1 MADQSEGHCGRN
13 RPYIGNLA
21 DMDRR
26 ALLRAVLV
34 LGGGSMMP
42 ELDTDGGF
50 DIATEGARTAELKAA
65 YRRGVPGA
73 LIALET
79 HADDLFDGFKQ
90 SSHHEVASRRAH
102 LFADAAQYIAH
113 IHYKGAS
120 YTQGVWWADRAA
132 HVADSVGDARMVA
145 LAVCRKSVIRSA
157 EGQIDHAIAMA
168 EMARSKDSS
177 PFVKA
182 ESEVHIACAAG
193 KGTSA
198 HDQYQ
203 ALAALERAEVAI
215 DKGRADGDP
224 EMAGLTVEGLAY
236 HRGSVLVASK
246 PKLAEDVFV
255 EFLDVLPE
263 ERRLTRASVLIRRAM
278 VHVNLREYEQAVNL
292 ATEGLAIAMKGG
304 VRRDVWRVMR
314 LRNQL
319 GETAPARLVA
329 ELDEALQP
337 HREIRGSV
345 LWRQDH
351 R

>member
-1 MADQSEGHCGRN
+1 
-13 RPYIGNLA
+13 
-21 DMDRR
+21 MDRR

-34 LGGGSMMP
+34 LGGGSVMP
-42 ELDTDGGF
+42 ELGTGGGF
-50 DIATEGARTAELKAA
+50 DVATEGARTAELKAA

-79 HADDLFDGFKQ
+79 HADNLFDGFQ
-90 SSHHEVASRRAH
+90 EHSHRESGRKRAH

-120 YTQGVWWADRAA
+120 YAQGIWWADRAA
-132 HVADSVGDARMVA
+132 HVADSMDDARMVA
-145 LAVCRKSVIRSA
+145 LAVCRKSVIRAA
-157 EGQIDHAIAMA
+157 EGQIGHAVAMA
-168 EMARSKDSS
+168 EMARSKDGS

-193 KGTSA
+193 KGTSS
-198 HDQYQ
+198 HDRYQ

-215 DKGRADGDP
+215 DKGKADGDP
-224 EMAGLTVEGLAY
+224 DMAGLSVEGLAY

-255 EFLDVLPE
+255 KFLDVLPE

-278 VHVNLREYEQAVNL
+278 VQADLREYEQAVSL
-292 ATEGLAIAMKGG
+292 AAEGLAIATEGG

-337 HREIRGSV
+337 QRDIRGSV